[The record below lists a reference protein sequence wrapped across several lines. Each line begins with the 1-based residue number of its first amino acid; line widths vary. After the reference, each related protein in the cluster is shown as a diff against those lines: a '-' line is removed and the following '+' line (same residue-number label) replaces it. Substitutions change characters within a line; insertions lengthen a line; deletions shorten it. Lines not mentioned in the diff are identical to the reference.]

1 MAACRVIW
9 VSKEV
14 SCCLHNRSCLCSVF
28 WLSSN
33 FYLEK
38 GLTLYDPLSHVVNSC
53 PVGCLQPQ
61 RLCPLV
67 TEVAATKG
75 SLGDRDLEKENL
87 ASTTMLWP
95 FHYWSAWLCSALM
108 AWMFSRGGMLEGGS
122 NSTRIILKCYGLVWH
137 GCKEGE
143 EEHVGANCWKHKRC
157 VSEIS
162 GKILWSLGKIIELKG
177 RKKRDI
183 KKEVAS
189 KLNLKY

>member
-14 SCCLHNRSCLCSVF
+14 SCCLHNRFCLCSVF

-53 PVGCLQPQ
+53 PVGCLELQ
-61 RLCPLV
+61 RLRPLV

-75 SLGDRDLEKENL
+75 SLGDRDLEKKNL

-95 FHYWSAWLCSALM
+95 FHCWSAWLLLCFIGLNVFQRGIWKVVVAAQGLFLNVVALFGM
-108 AWMFSRGGMLEGGS
+108 GGGG
-122 NSTRIILKCYGLVWH
+122 G
-137 GCKEGE
+137 
-143 EEHVGANCWKHKRC
+143 EEHVRDNCWKHKRC
-157 VSEIS
+157 VGEIS
-162 GKILWSLGKIIELKG
+162 GKILWSLGKRIDLKG
-177 RKKRDI
+177 RKKETS
-183 KKEVAS
+183 KK
-189 KLNLKY
+189 K